1 MPKGSYK
8 GFASPDNKT
17 SKELSSAKF
26 KSKVYHSHKQFWH
39 QDYVN
44 SPAQYQMTFLEYK
57 KLRKNKR
64 KFEKWVEENSIY

>member
-8 GFASPDNKT
+8 GFANPDNKT
-17 SKELSSAKF
+17 SKELNNAKW
-26 KSKVYHSHKQFWH
+26 KSKIHHSSTQFWY